1 MPVKVTQLP
10 NGMRVCT
17 DAMDHVESV
26 ALGVWV
32 DTGTRFERPEVNGI
46 AHMLEHMLFKGT
58 TTRTARA
65 IAEEIEAVG
74 GNINAYTGRETTAFH
89 AAVLKEDVGLGVE
102 IIADILQNSLLDADE
117 LEREKTV
124 VLQEIGQALD
134 TPDDVI
140 FDQMQETAFPNQML
154 GRPVLGTEQ
163 TVKAM
168 SRDDLVAHIS
178 SYYTTDRMILA
189 ASGRLEHDQIVDL
202 ALKSFKGKAVAND
215 RPDAAPA
222 QYRGG
227 EHRDARPLEQAHLT
241 LGFEGLSYRDPDYYT
256 MAVFS
261 TLFGGGM
268 SSRLFQTVREER
280 GLVYS
285 IYSFASSYAETGLFG
300 IYAGTGA
307 DEVSEVI
314 PLVCEEFAKVAQDLN
329 EEELVRAR
337 NQLKAATLMS
347 LESTSSR
354 CESLA
359 RQMLVWGRPL
369 PISEIVARIEAV
381 DQAAVRRVVNR
392 LLKSRPTLAAL
403 GPLQGLEAMD
413 AIARRLAA

>member
-1 MPVKVTQLP
+1 
-10 NGMRVCT
+10 
-17 DAMDHVESV
+17 
-26 ALGVWV
+26 
-32 DTGTRFERPEVNGI
+32 
-46 AHMLEHMLFKGT
+46 
-58 TTRTARA
+58 
-65 IAEEIEAVG
+65 
-74 GNINAYTGRETTAFH
+74 
-89 AAVLKEDVGLGVE
+89 
-102 IIADILQNSLLDADE
+102 
-117 LEREKTV
+117 
-124 VLQEIGQALD
+124 
-134 TPDDVI
+134 
-140 FDQMQETAFPNQML
+140 
-154 GRPVLGTEQ
+154 
-163 TVKAM
+163 
-168 SRDDLVAHIS
+168 
-178 SYYTTDRMILA
+178 
-189 ASGRLEHDQIVDL
+189 
-202 ALKSFKGKAVAND
+202 
-215 RPDAAPA
+215 
-222 QYRGG
+222 
-227 EHRDARPLEQAHLT
+227 
-241 LGFEGLSYRDPDYYT
+241 
-256 MAVFS
+256 VFS

-314 PLVCEEFAKVAQDLN
+314 PLVCEEFAKVGENLT

-369 PISEIVARIEAV
+369 PVSEIVGRIEAV
-381 DQAAVRRVVNR
+381 DQAAVKRVVAR

-413 AIARRLAA
+413 NIARRLAA